1 MELETARALI
11 ALNTA
16 FYRKNAQGFAATR
29 SNPWPGWERVAS
41 LLKDSLEPGRA
52 ASILDLACGTMRF
65 ERFLAHALPD
75 RHLSF
80 YAVDNCATL
89 ATEDEP
95 PVHTTFYD
103 TDILGTLAERP
114 PKAPEIASPNALDA
128 LPPCDLSCCFGFMHH
143 VPGLELRAHVMRFL
157 AEHTRPGGLVAL
169 SFWQFM
175 NDERL
180 ARKASQ
186 AEQAAREHPE
196 NLEFAVNAL
205 EEGDHLLGWQE
216 SGSFRYC
223 HHFTEEEIDR
233 LVAMLP
239 DGMVRE
245 LARYS
250 DDGKSRELN
259 RYVVLKRL

>member
-1 MELETARALI
+1 MELQTIRALI

-29 SNPWPGWERVAS
+29 SNPWPGWERIAS
-41 LLKDSLEPGRA
+41 LLNDSLAAGRA

-65 ERFLAHALPD
+65 ERFLTHALPD
-75 RHLSF
+75 RRLSF
-80 YAVDNCATL
+80 YAVDNCLAL
-89 ATEDEP
+89 ATGDEP
-95 PVHTTFYD
+95 PAQTTFYD
-103 TDILGTLAERP
+103 VDILGTLAGSA
-114 PKAPEIASPNALDA
+114 PKAPGAATPNALDA
-128 LPPCDLSCCFGFMHH
+128 LPSCDFSCCFGFMHH
-143 VPGLELRAHVMRFL
+143 VPGWELRASVMRFL
-157 AEHTRPGGLVAL
+157 VEHTRPGGLIAL

-180 ARKASQ
+180 AHKASQ

-196 NLEFAVNAL
+196 NLTFAVDAL

-216 SGSFRYC
+216 TGTFRYC
-223 HHFTEEEIDR
+223 HHFTEEEIDA

-239 DGMVRE
+239 VGMSRE

-250 DDGKSRELN
+250 NDGKGRKLN
-259 RYVVLKRL
+259 RYVVLQRL